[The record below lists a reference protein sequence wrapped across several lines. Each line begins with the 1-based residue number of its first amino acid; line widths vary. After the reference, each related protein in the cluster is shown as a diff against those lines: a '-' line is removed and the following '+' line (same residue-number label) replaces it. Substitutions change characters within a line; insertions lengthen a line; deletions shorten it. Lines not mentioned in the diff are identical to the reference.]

1 MSPSDSQGSRQLN
14 PRATYPGGCQVHWS
28 QGALRGW
35 LGWHGWTSQHARA
48 EPAFTSSC
56 PLQSH
61 FRGGKLRQK
70 EAVTHP
76 RPHCTSQPTGT
87 QAVRL
92 HGPRSLLGELTMVFP
107 LSFTGSSEV
116 TPSVRGQELKGA
128 WSRPRS
134 VARLTPHGPPVTP
147 GG

>member
-56 PLQSH
+56 PLHSH
-61 FRGGKLRQK
+61 FRGGET
-70 EAVTHP
+70 EAEGGCHSSKAT
-76 RPHCTSQPTGT
+76 
-87 QAVRL
+87 L
-92 HGPRSLLGELTMVFP
+92 HITAHGYPGSPRSLLVELAMVFP
-107 LSFTGSSEV
+107 LSVTGSSEV
-116 TPSVRGQELKGA
+116 TPSVRELKGA
-128 WSRPRS
+128 WLRPS
-134 VARLTPHGPPVTP
+134 STARFTPHGPPVTP